1 MISLEKLKK
10 LMHTSKMK
18 HGTFCSLW
26 LCPKICYKLCEIRNV
41 IPFSVTFLNL
51 KASPLLSWFFFVF
64 FCYLSLKTIKWGTN
78 CNSSRIVIVSKLNVK
93 VVEFVQIATC
103 CNTNNA
109 PKGTLRTNSKTKLD
123 TVLSRT
129 VTCNLEIYG
138 SWKRQRASGVT
149 FIPLHEVQE
158 A

>member
-26 LCPKICYKLCEIRNV
+26 LCPKICWK

-51 KASPLLSWFFFVF
+51 KASSLLSCVFFLSF

-129 VTCNLEIYG
+129 VTSNLEIYG